1 TTPTA
6 ALHRESGLAP
16 PEIALNKRALA
27 GAIRLRR
34 LDPRH
39 PLLRRANRI
48 ESLQQA
54 SSRFARRVLAL
65 PNSEQTNP
73 IVYPPWILHESR
85 EAALVRVGG
94 PNGESRDQAK
104 ENFLAF
110 LLTIPTQDIV
120 LYSDGSKQANGSTGA
135 GFVAYQGGVQI
146 LSQSLALGLGDEVFD
161 AEAKGALAGARA
173 VLEFPTT
180 KLATNLWVCLDN
192 LEVAVRLLNPFTGSS
207 QSIFDEFL
215 NINASWQARYRL
227 AHTSQGEVKVRWVP
241 GHVSIPGNEAADKA
255 AHQGALLTAP
265 TDVPFSLAGLKKWGK
280 RSSLQASEN
289 LWSLLMPCT
298 GSYERL
304 SISSCPPRPKELEL
318 PRATLG
324 RILASRSGHGDFAK
338 YHEAFKHPDANLYCR
353 CGRRKDPVHFYFCY
367 IAKRR
372 ARLPAGP
379 ASEVLPFLLGTKK
392 GGEVFHEWLLKSH
405 FYTEICL

>member
-1 TTPTA
+1 M
-6 ALHRESGLAP
+6 
-16 PEIALNKRALA
+16 
-27 GAIRLRR
+27 
-34 LDPRH
+34 
-39 PLLRRANRI
+39 
-48 ESLQQA
+48 
-54 SSRFARRVLAL
+54 
-65 PNSEQTNP
+65 
-73 IVYPPWILHESR
+73 
-85 EAALVRVGG
+85 
-94 PNGESRDQAK
+94 
-104 ENFLAF
+104 
-110 LLTIPTQDIV
+110 
-120 LYSDGSKQANGSTGA
+120 
-135 GFVAYQGGVQI
+135 
-146 LSQSLALGLGDEVFD
+146 
-161 AEAKGALAGARA
+161 
-173 VLEFPTT
+173 
-180 KLATNLWVCLDN
+180 NLWVCLDN
-192 LEVAVRLLNPFTGSS
+192 LEVAVRLLNPFTDSS
-207 QSIFDEFL
+207 QSIIDEFL

-241 GHVSIPGNEAADKA
+241 GHASIPGNEAADKA